1 MIPEFACKAVDETTK
16 ALWLQK
22 VYLRIV
28 MDMREGG
35 GMGFLKKKQVEDG
48 FFLQFCPF
56 SATPIF

>member
-28 MDMREGG
+28 MDMREEEEWV
-35 GMGFLKKKQVEDG
+35 FKKKQVEDG

>member
-35 GMGFLKKKQVEDG
+35 GMGFKKKA
-48 FFLQFCPF
+48 
-56 SATPIF
+56 S